1 MKTTK
6 SARLFKRALGVMP
19 GGVDSPVRAF
29 KSVGAAPLFI
39 KRASGSRLEDVDGNV
54 FIDYVM
60 SWGPLIHGH
69 APKGLIK
76 ALDAATKLG
85 TSYGA
90 PSPLEVDLAT
100 RVRKYMPS
108 MERVRFVSSGTEA
121 AMSAVRLAR
130 AAWPHLRKAQG
141 AIVNIGG
148 VGGRLA
154 SADFTIG
161 GSVNAAL
168 MNFTKALADRGVAD
182 GVRVNLINPGNIH
195 TDRLTHRIQTRAK
208 ELGADDAAA
217 AADLAREAGIKR
229 FATPEEIA
237 EVVSFLVSDRASYV
251 QGTLMD
257 VDGGWLRA
265 V

>member
-1 MKTTK
+1 MTK
-6 SARLFKRALGVMP
+6 PLSGKIALVSGASR
-19 GGVDSPVRAF
+19 GI
-29 KSVGAAPLFI
+29 GAAIARILARDGAKLVLLARNEADMRKVAAECGPETIIIAGDLREDAPA
-39 KRASGSRLEDVDGNV
+39 RAAVDAAINRFG
-54 FIDYVM
+54 
-60 SWGPLIHGH
+60 
-69 APKGLIK
+69 
-76 ALDAATKLG
+76 ALDILVHSAGATKRGDFLTLSDADWADG
-85 TSYGA
+85 YALKLFG
-90 PSPLEVDLAT
+90 
-100 RVRKYMPS
+100 
-108 MERVRFVSSGTEA
+108 
-121 AMSAVRLAR
+121 AVRLAR

-237 EVVSFLVSDRASYV
+237 EAVSFLVSERASYV
-251 QGTLMD
+251 QGALLD
-257 VDGGWLRA
+257 VDGGWVRA

>member
-1 MKTTK
+1 
-6 SARLFKRALGVMP
+6 
-19 GGVDSPVRAF
+19 
-29 KSVGAAPLFI
+29 
-39 KRASGSRLEDVDGNV
+39 
-54 FIDYVM
+54 
-60 SWGPLIHGH
+60 
-69 APKGLIK
+69 
-76 ALDAATKLG
+76 
-85 TSYGA
+85 
-90 PSPLEVDLAT
+90 
-100 RVRKYMPS
+100 
-108 MERVRFVSSGTEA
+108 
-121 AMSAVRLAR
+121 
-130 AAWPHLRKAQG
+130 LRQAKG

-148 VGGRLA
+148 IGGRLA

-195 TDRLTHRIQTRAK
+195 TDRLTHRIRTRAK
-208 ELGADDAAA
+208 ELGTDEAAA
-217 AADLAREAGIKR
+217 AADLAREAGITR
-229 FATPEEIA
+229 FAAPEEIA

>member
-1 MKTTK
+1 MTAPLSGKI
-6 SARLFKRALGVMP
+6 ALVSGASR
-19 GGVDSPVRAF
+19 GI
-29 KSVGAAPLFI
+29 GAAIARTLA
-39 KRASGSRLEDVDGNV
+39 RDGAKLV
-54 FIDYVM
+54 LLARSAADMQKVAADCGADCVVVPGDLRDDAAAKAAVEAAIQRF
-60 SWGPLIHGH
+60 G
-69 APKGLIK
+69 
-76 ALDAATKLG
+76 ALDILVHSAGATKRGDFLTLSDDDWADG
-85 TSYGA
+85 YALKLFG
-90 PSPLEVDLAT
+90 
-100 RVRKYMPS
+100 
-108 MERVRFVSSGTEA
+108 
-121 AMSAVRLAR
+121 AVRLAR
-130 AAWPHLRKAQG
+130 AAWPHLHKSKG

-148 VGGRLA
+148 IGGRLA

-195 TDRLTHRIQTRAK
+195 TDRLTHRIQARAK

-229 FATPEEIA
+229 FAAPEEIA
-237 EVVSFLVSDRASYV
+237 EVVSFLVSERASYV